1 MCELTAAAL
10 AADSKPVAP
19 LTPQEYI
26 RRIEIHL
33 GMIDAMVADTRALI
47 ETYKREQPPCQSST

>member
-1 MCELTAAAL
+1 MCELTAQAL
-10 AADSKPVAP
+10 EADSEPVAP
-19 LTPQEYI
+19 LTPHEYL

-47 ETYKREQPPCQSST
+47 EDYRKEQQSCPSCT